1 MSSDVEHVAL
11 FLFLLESVTAIR
23 FLEHPKASQGI
34 PRYVNLIEGVAR
46 RISERMLRAGR
57 RFFSEWDSI
66 LGILSMLSLSIKG
79 PDKRNAEEVEDW
91 LNR

>member
-1 MSSDVEHVAL
+1 M
-11 FLFLLESVTAIR
+11 
-23 FLEHPKASQGI
+23 
-34 PRYVNLIEGVAR
+34 NLIEGVAR